1 MRISDWSSDV
11 CSSDLGARAYAFGY
25 RFDLRHPLADEVAF
39 CQWGRVAGVSRYAAA
54 TGMAQHHD
62 VLDLQRVHAKLDGGA
77 GAVKRSFGIGLAGR
91 DKVGDI
97 ADYKYLAGIRIKD
110 GFGGNTRVAA
120 TNDHNLW
127 VLSGF
132 G

>member
-91 DKVGDI
+91 AKVGDI
-97 ADYKYLAGIRIKD
+97 ADYKYLDRKS
-110 GFGGNTRVAA
+110 TRLKSR
-120 TNDHNLW
+120 H
-127 VLSGF
+127 
-132 G
+132 

>member
-77 GAVKRSFGIGLAGR
+77 GAVKRDRKSVVKGKSVSVRVDLGGR
-91 DKVGDI
+91 
-97 ADYKYLAGIRIKD
+97 RIIKKKKKKTNKTYR
-110 GFGGNTRVAA
+110 NT
-120 TNDHNLW
+120 
-127 VLSGF
+127 
-132 G
+132 